1 MARARPPAEHLYVNR
16 AFFIFCCVLFV
27 GASYLTVAFGIAPET
42 TVGPVAF
49 ASIAIPGVVTGIV
62 MAAYFLWESRNA
74 RELKQRT
81 DELSA
86 QLIRKEIEIGRLST
100 VDELTGLY
108 SRREFD
114 EMIRLEFERYKRH
127 RHPMSFLI
135 LEVDDIA
142 ELGEHVG
149 SLGKGF
155 LLAEVSAILKH
166 ALRTIDLG
174 CRYTNESL
182 AMLLPETDAAQ
193 ARIVA
198 GKVQAAVSQHE
209 FLGQMQDGKLK
220 LSVSQGIAVANETF
234 ETHVQLMKTAEQA
247 LAEARGQGFDQVKV
261 AETVAKS
268 EDGSD
273 AAAA

>member
-1 MARARPPAEHLYVNR
+1 MNR
-16 AFFIFCCVLFV
+16 ALVIVCAAFSV
-27 GASYLTVAFGIAPET
+27 GASYLAVLFGIAPDT

-49 ASIAIPGVVTGIV
+49 ASIAIPGVVTGVV
-62 MAAYFLWESRNA
+62 MAGYFLWETRNA

-81 DELSA
+81 NELSA

-114 EMIRLEFERYKRH
+114 EMIRLEFERYRRH
-127 RHPMSFLI
+127 KHAMSFLI
-135 LEVDDIA
+135 LEIDDIA

-166 ALRTIDLG
+166 TLRTIDLG
-174 CRYTNESL
+174 CRYTNDSL
-182 AMLLPETDAAQ
+182 AMLLPETDAGK
-193 ARIVA
+193 ARVVA
-198 GKVQAAVSQHE
+198 GKIQAAVARHE
-209 FLGQMQDGKLK
+209 FLGQHKDGKLK
-220 LSVSQGIAVANETF
+220 LSVSQGIAVAGDAF
-234 ETHVQLMKTAEQA
+234 ATHIDLMKTAEQA
-247 LAEARGQGFDQVKV
+247 LYEARAAGFDQVKV
-261 AETVAKS
+261 AETVANS
-268 EDGSD
+268 GEDNAP

>member
-1 MARARPPAEHLYVNR
+1 MNR
-16 AFFIFCCVLFV
+16 ALIIV
-27 GASYLTVAFGIAPET
+27 GACAIISASYLAVIFGIAPDT

-62 MAAYFLWESRNA
+62 MAAYIIWETRNA
-74 RELKQRT
+74 REARQRT

-114 EMIRLEFERYKRH
+114 EMMRLEFERYRRHKRE
-127 RHPMSFLI
+127 MAFLI
-135 LEVDDIA
+135 LEIDDIA

-174 CRYTNESL
+174 CRYTNDSL
-182 AMLLPETDAAQ
+182 AMLLPETDGAK
-193 ARIVA
+193 ARVVA
-198 GKVQAAVSQHE
+198 GKIQAAVSQHE
-209 FLGQMQDGKLK
+209 FLGQREDGKLK
-220 LSVSQGIAVANETF
+220 LSVSQGIAVVGPGVK
-234 ETHVQLMKTAEQA
+234 THVELMKTAEQA
-247 LAEARGQGFDQVKV
+247 LAEARASGFDEVKIV
-261 AETVAKS
+261 EREQPAEGKPT
-268 EDGSD
+268 
-273 AAAA
+273 AA

>member
-1 MARARPPAEHLYVNR
+1 MVLRSPPAEHLYVNR
-16 AFFIFCCVLFV
+16 ALVIFCCVLFV
-27 GASYLTVAFGIAPET
+27 GASYLAVAFGIAPQT
-42 TVGPVAF
+42 TVGPIAF
-49 ASIAIPGVVTGIV
+49 ASIAIPGVVTGVV
-62 MAAYFLWESRNA
+62 MSAYFLWESRNA

-114 EMIRLEFERYKRH
+114 DMIRLEFERYRRH
-127 RHPMSFLI
+127 KHPMSFLI
-135 LEVDDIA
+135 IEIDDIA

-174 CRYTNESL
+174 CRYTNDSL
-182 AMLLPETDAAQ
+182 AMLLPETDAAK
-193 ARIVA
+193 ARVVA
-198 GKVQAAVSQHE
+198 GKIQAAVSQHE

-220 LSVSQGIAVANETF
+220 LSVSQGIAVAGDAF
-234 ETHVQLMKTAEQA
+234 KTHTDLMKTAEQA
-247 LAEARGQGFDQVKV
+247 LGEARGQGFDQVKV
-261 AETVAKS
+261 VEAAAKS
-268 EDGSD
+268 ADGSE